1 MLRRIWIPGA
11 LYKAVPVLAVIVGMW
26 GFGYGGKALQ
36 GIGLAM
42 VFYGTA
48 VIFRRVECA

>member
-1 MLRRIWIPGA
+1 MLRRIWIPAA

-26 GFGYGGKALQ
+26 AFVCGGKALQ
-36 GIGLAM
+36 GIGLAI